1 MSEGHRSAAKQKLAA
16 SLILLRVALLPGLAD
31 GVLASG
37 GPLGSSAW
45 AVASSEAP
53 PASLFSKTPIRTDGD
68 ETPKEKEH

>member
-37 GPLGSSAW
+37 GPLGSSVW
-45 AVASSEAP
+45 AVGRSEAP
-53 PASLFSKTPIRTDGD
+53 PASLLSKTPSE
-68 ETPKEKEH
+68 ETETKPNEKKEH